1 MNLAQM
7 KSMVFS
13 ITDYNPDVQ
22 TYQDEV
28 RRIINEVYDDFF
40 SSRPWTFSQKEI
52 DIYTQPDITV
62 KTAFITTTFPQSND
76 SHYVENVG
84 AIANDTRNEGSI
96 LQISGAGGL
105 TDNGEY
111 FIDSCDDNTHLY
123 VSKKAIYQSPAF
135 TATTIPVTVTSKQ
148 RYITLPPDC
157 VEPMGV
163 TVRDPTVTTGP
174 GPFGP
179 IAELSR
185 KDDAEMALW
194 IDQVGT
200 PRSWVPYDNLPGGE
214 LDVTDFPPMPG
225 DLTVAATKCPVL
237 EGWPPGDYQFYL
249 AYRFRGHIGPIG
261 EPVTL
266 TIPPF
271 ILAGDYYK
279 PRFFTRNTT
288 LSGMHGLHKH
298 VFFNIVNI
306 TSNGYGDEL
315 IRDMNAYSMLVNPV
329 STGPGAGT
337 IVGTHM
343 YIPDLNT
350 DMNCPPDYLG
360 GVNRD
365 DQALRTVPRA
375 PDFAEGTYWRIR
387 LHPRPAYYMPIR
399 VRYIRKSNALI
410 ADTDTPESPPD
421 THRYIVYRACEE
433 LFTKHNALPQAQLY
447 KQKADNEE
455 KAMAMRWLTQRA
467 ANYIKKG
474 FKVGGV
480 GYKPF
485 RRLVQLP

>member
-52 DIYTQPDITV
+52 DIYTQADITV
-62 KTAFITTTFPQSND
+62 DDAFITTTSPQSNQ
-76 SHYVENVG
+76 SHYIENVG

-96 LQISGAGGL
+96 LQISGATTP
-105 TDNGEY
+105 TDDGEY
-111 FIDSCDDNTHLY
+111 FIDSCDDLTHLY
-123 VSKKAIYQSPAF
+123 VSKKAIYQSSAF
-135 TATTIPVTVTSKQ
+135 VTTTTPVTVTSKQ

-179 IAELSR
+179 ITELSR
-185 KDDAEMALW
+185 RDDAEMALW

-200 PRSWVPYDNLPGGE
+200 PRSWVPYDNAPGGE
-214 LDVTDFPPMPG
+214 LDVSDFPPMPG
-225 DLTVAATKCPVL
+225 DLTVTNIACPAG
-237 EGWPPGDYQFYL
+237 EAWPPGEYTFSL

-261 EPVTL
+261 APVTI
-266 TIPPF
+266 TIPTGLF
-271 ILAGDYYK
+271 SFK
-279 PRFFTRNTT
+279 PRFATRDTT
-288 LSGMHGLHKH
+288 VSGMHGLHKH
-298 VFFNIVNI
+298 IFFNIVNI
-306 TSNGYGDEL
+306 TSNGYSDEFV
-315 IRDMNAYSMLVNPV
+315 RDMNAYSMA
-329 STGPGAGT
+329 TGPVPTAPGTGT
-337 IVGTHM
+337 IVGTQF
-343 YIPDLNT
+343 YIPDVNVSI
-350 DMNCPPDYLG
+350 DSPPDYLG
-360 GVNRD
+360 GVNSSN
-365 DQALRTVPRA
+365 QALRTVPRA
-375 PDFAEGTYWRIR
+375 PDFTEGTYWRIR

-399 VRYIRKSNALI
+399 VRYIRRSNTLI

-455 KAMAMRWLTQRA
+455 KHLAMRWLTQRA
-467 ANYIKKG
+467 ANYVKKG
-474 FKVGGV
+474 FRVGGV